1 LVKGITLSRSITAYE
16 VAAFTDNPSAGSP
29 TGVVLEADDLSDEQ
43 MQFIIDQLGFSH
55 TAFLTESTPGNSQVN
70 IRFFTPGGEIKN
82 CGHATIAAHYLRAS
96 QQSLDGDYTLKQRTQ
111 SGVQEIQIQRQDG
124 RITIHLKQDEV
135 RFSSVKNGTLD
146 KLLSV
151 LNVPQTAL
159 DARYPVVLASPGANR
174 FLVALND
181 LTTLK
186 QVTPDLVRL
195 NDLCRQYQS
204 IGCFLFTIHS
214 SIPPV
219 EATARMFAPAIG
231 VDEDTIN
238 GNSSGCLGAYLLR
251 LDTGGTFGSELNL
264 SVHQGHTFNRPGTVL
279 VNAWHVGDKI
289 QTVVGGRAV
298 LVAEKQI
305 QL

>member
-1 LVKGITLSRSITAYE
+1 LSPSITAYE
-16 VAAFTDNPSAGSP
+16 VAAFTDSPSAGSP
-29 TGVVLEADDLSDEQ
+29 TGVVLDANDLSDEQ
-43 MQFIIDQLGFSH
+43 MQCIADQLGFSH

-124 RITIHLKQDEV
+124 RITIHLKQDEIH
-135 RFSSVKNGTLD
+135 FSDVKPEMIEQ
-146 KLLSV
+146 LLSTLNLSASV
-151 LNVPQTAL
+151 LDTL
-159 DARYPVVLASPGANR
+159 YPVVLASPGTNR
-174 FLVALND
+174 FLVGLKELQT
-181 LTTLK
+181 LTGIN
-186 QVTPDLVRL
+186 PDFSKLHE
-195 NDLCRQYQS
+195 LCRQYQS

-219 EATARMFAPAIG
+219 EATARMFAPPIG
-231 VDEDTIN
+231 VGEDMIN
-238 GNSSGCLGAYLLR
+238 GNSSGCLGAYLLHR
-251 LDTGGTFGSELNL
+251 DTSSAFGNDLNL
-264 SVHQGHTFNRPGTVL
+264 HVHQGHTFNRPGTVL
-279 VNAWHVGDKI
+279 VNAWRVGDKI